1 MVHVGRRERRGKG
14 LLVAVA
20 LVVVTGGAVAA
31 WLGLR
36 QGPLPT
42 AALTSD
48 RPAVGPA
55 TRVSARFAEPRR
67 GLGRVRLELQ
77 QGEQIEVL
85 GERTFERPGVLG
97 GAHTGETV
105 LEAQVG
111 TRHQAWLQEGEVV
124 VRAVTDRAVGYL
136 RSTASVVVETRLP
149 VRLHPPQLGVLS
161 RQHYVRQGGVGSVVA
176 QVDPAAVRSGVRAGA
191 REFRSFPLPGGSSGQ
206 VFVIYGVPWEGVTA
220 ADVRLFAEDAAGNR
234 AEQAFVDLFKPVA
247 RRPGTIEIDDAFL
260 QRVVPPIVGQTPG
273 LDASG
278 TLLDQYLRING
289 SLRRSVLT
297 QIGEMCAGSEELFL
311 WEGPFLQMPNSARMA
326 GFAETR
332 TYRYQGR
339 AVDTQTHLGLDLAS
353 TSRADVPAAN
363 RGRVTYAGW
372 LGLYGNAVLLDHGFG
387 VATLYGHL
395 SDLAVKV
402 GELVEKGQTVGRSGT
417 TGLAGGD
424 HLHLE
429 VFVQGLSVDP
439 VEWLDAHWMKD
450 NLASKLPL
458 RSPAT

>member
-1 MVHVGRRERRGKG
+1 MIFI
-14 LLVAVA
+14 LL
-20 LVVVTGGAVAA
+20 VVTGCGVAA

-42 AALTSD
+42 TVIESD

-55 TRVSARFAEPRR
+55 TRVTARFAERQG
-67 GLGRVRLELQ
+67 GLGAVRLELQ
-77 QGEQIEVL
+77 QGERVEVL
-85 GERTFERPGVLG
+85 AERTFPRPGVLG
-97 GAHTGETV
+97 GARTGETV

-111 TRHQAWLQEGEVV
+111 TLHQAWLQEGEVV
-124 VRAVTDRAVGYL
+124 VRAVADRAAGYL
-136 RSTASVVVETRLP
+136 RSPAPVVVETRLP

-161 RQHYVRQGGVGSVVA
+161 KQHYVRQGGVGAVVV
-176 QVDPAAVRSGVRAGA
+176 QVDPAAVRSGVRAGT
-191 REFRSFPLPGGSSGQ
+191 REFRSFPLPGGASGQ

-220 ADVRLFAEDAAGNR
+220 ADVRVFAEDAAGNR

-247 RRPGTIEIDDAFL
+247 RRPGNIEIDDAFL

-289 SLRRSVLT
+289 ALRRSRPDPDRRAVR
-297 QIGEMCAGSEELFL
+297 QSDERF
-311 WEGPFLQMPNSARMA
+311 WWDGPFLQMPNSARMA

-353 TSRADVPAAN
+353 TSRAEVPAAN
-363 RGRVTYAGW
+363 RGRVTFAGW

-395 SDLAVKV
+395 SEIAVKA
-402 GELVEKGQTVGRSGT
+402 GETVEKGQSVGRSGT

-439 VEWLDAHWMKD
+439 AEWLDAHWIQD

-458 RSPAT
+458 PPPTR

>member
-1 MVHVGRRERRGKG
+1 MAHLGRREHRGKG
-14 LLVAVA
+14 LLVVLLLA
-20 LVVVTGGAVAA
+20 VVTGGGVAA

-36 QGPLPT
+36 QGPLPSV
-42 AALTSD
+42 AISSD

-55 TRVSARFAEPRR
+55 TRVTARFVEPQR

-77 QGEQIEVL
+77 QGERVEVL
-85 GERTFERPGVLG
+85 GERTLLRPGVLG
-97 GAHTGETV
+97 GARTGETA

-111 TRHQAWLQEGEVV
+111 TQHQAWLQEGEVV
-124 VRAVTDRAVGYL
+124 VRAVADRAVGYL
-136 RSTASVVVETRLP
+136 RSAAPVVVETRLP
-149 VRLHPPQLGVLS
+149 VRLHPPRLGVLS
-161 RQHYVRQGGVGSVVA
+161 KQHYVRQGGVGSVVA
-176 QVDPAAVRSGVRAGA
+176 QVDPVAVRSGVRAGT

-206 VFVIYGVPWEGVTA
+206 VFVIYGMPWQGVTA

-247 RRPGTIEIDDAFL
+247 RRPGSIEIDDAFL
-260 QRVVPPIVGQTPG
+260 ERVVPPIVGQTPG

-289 SLRRSVLT
+289 ALRRSVLT
-297 QIGEMCAGSEELFL
+297 QIGEMCARSEERFL

-353 TSRADVPAAN
+353 TSRAEVPATN
-363 RGRVTYAGW
+363 RGRVTFAGW

-395 SDLAVKV
+395 SDLAVEA
-402 GELVEKGQTVGRSGT
+402 GELVEKGRSVGRSGT

-439 VEWLDAHWMKD
+439 AEWLDAHWIQD

-458 RSPAT
+458 PPPTR

>member
-1 MVHVGRRERRGKG
+1 VAHLGRREHRGKG
-14 LLVAVA
+14 LLVVF
-20 LVVVTGGAVAA
+20 LLLVVTGGGVAA

-42 AALTSD
+42 VAISSD

-55 TRVSARFAEPRR
+55 TRVTARFAEPQR
-67 GLGRVRLELQ
+67 GLGHVRIELQ
-77 QGEQIEVL
+77 QGERVEVL
-85 GERTFERPGVLG
+85 GDRTFPRAGAFG
-97 GAHTGETV
+97 GARTGDTV

-111 TRHQAWLQEGEVV
+111 TLHQAWLQEGEVV
-124 VRAVTDRAVGYL
+124 VRAVADRNAGYL
-136 RSTASVVVETRLP
+136 RSPAPIVVETRLP
-149 VRLHPPQLGVLS
+149 VRLHPPHLGVLS
-161 RQHYVRQGGVGSVVA
+161 KQHYVRQGGAGAVVA
-176 QVDPAAVRSGVRAGA
+176 QVDPAAVRSGVRAGT
-191 REFRSFPLPGGSSGQ
+191 REFRSFPLPDGGAGH
-206 VFVIYGVPWEGVTA
+206 VFVIYGVPWDGVTA
-220 ADVRLFAEDAAGNR
+220 ADIRVFAEDAAGNR
-234 AEQAFVDLFKPVA
+234 AEQTFVDLFKPVA
-247 RRPGTIEIDDAFL
+247 RRPGLIEIDDAFL
-260 QRVVPPIVGQTPG
+260 QRVVPPIIGQTPG

-278 TLLDQYLRING
+278 TLLDQYLRVNG
-289 SLRRSVLT
+289 ALRRTILT
-297 QIGEMCAGSEELFL
+297 QIGELCAKSEARFL

-353 TSRADVPAAN
+353 TSRAEVPAAN
-363 RGRVTYAGW
+363 RGRVAYSGW

-387 VATLYGHL
+387 VSTLYGHL
-395 SDLAVKV
+395 SEITVKA
-402 GELVEKGQTVGRSGT
+402 GELVEKGQSVGRSGT

-439 VEWLDAHWMKD
+439 AEWLDAHWIQD

-458 RSPAT
+458 PPPTR